1 MFSSFA
7 GVVTMSLCAS
17 YLEKI
22 LVEIDTLPPVSEVF
36 HKILELTGGDD
47 ASRDELVRC
56 VSLDPAISAK
66 ILQTI
71 NSAYFGVSEKVSSLK
86 VAVGLLG
93 DVNIRDIAI
102 MCAASGVLRKSIMG
116 YGIMAEEF
124 WFHSVTAAFA
134 SRQISEKIGGEDHDL
149 AFSAGLLH
157 DIGKLAID
165 RVIRETQKDMSWDT
179 KKDFMPHYHEM
190 EADAYGFD
198 HCTAGFFLARSWSLP
213 DKLTSAIAFHH
224 ATDLEGQDNELIHI
238 VNFADIL
245 AHFMSMKIINSDF
258 IMLLLEENQI
268 PFEFSPRD
276 IEDIYAKLRIEMEY
290 SEALL
295 KM

>member
-102 MCAASGVLRKSIMG
+102 MCAASGFLRKSIMG
-116 YGIMAEEF
+116 YGIMVEEF